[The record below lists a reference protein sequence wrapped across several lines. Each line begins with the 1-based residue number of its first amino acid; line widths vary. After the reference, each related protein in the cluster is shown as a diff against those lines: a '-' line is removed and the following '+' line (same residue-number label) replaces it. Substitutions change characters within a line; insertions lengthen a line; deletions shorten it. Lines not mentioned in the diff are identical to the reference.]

1 MNPKINLEYI
11 GGDDDE
17 CEVFF
22 ENEFLGFVPF
32 WDSLE
37 ETQKIS
43 AVNDLIDMTSNAD

>member
-1 MNPKINLEYI
+1 MMDPKIKLNVVEN
-11 GGDDDE
+11 E